1 MEQGTNATS
10 VGFVGLGSMGS
21 AVVERLLDAGFTVT
35 GWNRSAGKAE
45 PLVERGMRRAETPAA
60 VAAEADVVLSMVTDT
75 AAVEEVAS
83 GDDGILAG
91 LRPGSV
97 WADMSTIAPDA
108 SRRLA
113 ERAAEGGAAMLDAP
127 VSGSVATLKAGDLAI
142 MAGGTEDAFR
152 QAEPVFLAI
161 GPRVTRVGEN
171 GMALVT
177 KVALNLALVV
187 QVVGFCEGVALAE
200 KGGVSREA
208 AVEAML
214 GSVISSPVLRYRGPF
229 VLEGNMPDV
238 AWADVDLQQ
247 KDLML
252 ALDLGRRMGAPLPT
266 AAAANELL
274 NACRGHGH
282 RPPRLRGGPPG
293 LPAHGGS
300 RVMKPF
306 RTSIDEVPLESGLR
320 REEGWIDMQV
330 QFLIDERGA
339 GTDELVVGRTVL
351 PPGARHERHRHPHC
365 DEFLVVMSGSGEIYT
380 NEGEE
385 PSGAGDVVFTPAGNW
400 HGFNNTSDEDVL
412 LIWGW
417 RGAGSLE
424 AAGYELPD

>member
-1 MEQGTNATS
+1 MENATQ

-21 AVVERLLDAGFTVT
+21 AVVERLLDGGFAVT
-35 GWNRSAGKAE
+35 GWNRTPARAE
-45 PLVERGMRRAETPAA
+45 PLVERGMAAAETPAA
-60 VAAEADVVLSMVTDT
+60 VAAQADIVLSMVTDT

-83 GDDGILAG
+83 GPDGILAG
-91 LRPGSV
+91 LRPGGV

-113 ERAAEGGAAMLDAP
+113 ERATEAGGEMLDAP
-127 VSGSVATLKAGDLAI
+127 VSGSVATLKQGDLAI
-142 MAGGTEDAFR
+142 MAGGTEEAFR
-152 QAEPVFLAI
+152 RAEPVFLAI

-200 KGGVSREA
+200 KGGVSREV

-252 ALDLGRRMGAPLPT
+252 AFDLGRRLGAPLPT

-274 NACRGHGH
+274 NACRGMGIGH
-282 RPPRLRGGPPG
+282 HDF
-293 LPAHGGS
+293 AVVH
-300 RVMKPF
+300 RVYRAMA
-306 RTSIDEVPLESGLR
+306 
-320 REEGWIDMQV
+320 
-330 QFLIDERGA
+330 GA
-339 GTDELVVGRTVL
+339 Q
-351 PPGARHERHRHPHC
+351 A
-365 DEFLVVMSGSGEIYT
+365 
-380 NEGEE
+380 
-385 PSGAGDVVFTPAGNW
+385 
-400 HGFNNTSDEDVL
+400 
-412 LIWGW
+412 
-417 RGAGSLE
+417 
-424 AAGYELPD
+424 

>member
-1 MEQGTNATS
+1 MAGGTQ

-21 AVVERLLDAGFTVT
+21 AVVERLLDAGLTVT
-35 GWNRSAGKAE
+35 GWNRTPAKAE
-45 PLVERGMRRAETPAA
+45 PLMERGMRRAETPAA
-60 VAAEADVVLSMVTDT
+60 VAAESDVVLSMVTDT

-83 GDDGILAG
+83 GPDGILAG
-91 LRPGSV
+91 LRAGSV

-113 ERAAEGGAAMLDAP
+113 ERAAETGGSMLDAP
-127 VSGSVATLKAGDLAI
+127 VSGSVATLKQGQLAI
-142 MAGGTEDAFR
+142 MAGGSEEAFER
-152 QAEPVFLAI
+152 AEPVFLAI
-161 GPRVTRVGEN
+161 GPKVTRVGEN

-214 GSVISSPVLRYRGPF
+214 GSVISSPVLQYRGPF

-252 ALDLGRRMGAPLPT
+252 ALDLGRRTGAPLPT

-274 NACRGHGH
+274 NACRGMGIGH
-282 RPPRLRGGPPG
+282 HDFAVVHQVYRRL
-293 LPAHGGS
+293 A
-300 RVMKPF
+300 
-306 RTSIDEVPLESGLR
+306 
-320 REEGWIDMQV
+320 
-330 QFLIDERGA
+330 GA
-339 GTDELVVGRTVL
+339 
-351 PPGARHERHRHPHC
+351 
-365 DEFLVVMSGSGEIYT
+365 
-380 NEGEE
+380 
-385 PSGAGDVVFTPAGNW
+385 
-400 HGFNNTSDEDVL
+400 
-412 LIWGW
+412 
-417 RGAGSLE
+417 E
-424 AAGYELPD
+424 A

>member
-1 MEQGTNATS
+1 MAEGTQVGS

-21 AVVERLLDAGFTVT
+21 AVVERLLEAGVTVT
-35 GWNRSAGKAE
+35 GWNRTAGKAE
-45 PLVERGMRRAETPAA
+45 ALEERGMRRVETPAA
-60 VAAEADVVLSMVTDT
+60 VAAKSDVVLSMVTDT
-75 AAVEEVAS
+75 AAVEEVAA
-83 GDDGILAG
+83 GEGGILAG

-113 ERAAEGGAAMLDAP
+113 ERVAEGGAEMLDAP
-127 VSGSVATLKAGDLAI
+127 VSGSVATLKQGQLAT
-142 MAGGTEDAFR
+142 MAGGTEEAFKR
-152 QAEPVFLAI
+152 AEPVFLAI
-161 GPRVTRVGEN
+161 GPKVTRVGEN

-214 GSVISSPVLRYRGPF
+214 GSVISSPVLQYRGPF

-252 ALDLGRRMGAPLPT
+252 ALDLGRRTGAPLPT

-274 NACRGHGH
+274 NACRGMGIGH
-282 RPPRLRGGPPG
+282 HDFAVVHQVYRRLAG
-293 LPAHGGS
+293 A
-300 RVMKPF
+300 
-306 RTSIDEVPLESGLR
+306 ES
-320 REEGWIDMQV
+320 
-330 QFLIDERGA
+330 
-339 GTDELVVGRTVL
+339 
-351 PPGARHERHRHPHC
+351 
-365 DEFLVVMSGSGEIYT
+365 
-380 NEGEE
+380 
-385 PSGAGDVVFTPAGNW
+385 
-400 HGFNNTSDEDVL
+400 
-412 LIWGW
+412 
-417 RGAGSLE
+417 
-424 AAGYELPD
+424 